1 MDFSWLHAPDSTTI
15 QYGITTLI
23 LVISFICLRLVL
35 VRLILKSPGIAAE
48 TRRRW
53 VVTIR
58 NVLVGI
64 FIIGLIS
71 IWESQ
76 LSAFAVSLVAVAL
89 AVVLATKELIACMN
103 GATLRMVTNAYALGD
118 RIEIGTVR
126 GNVVNYNLLTTTV
139 LEVGPGQTS
148 HQYTG
153 RAMVFPNS
161 LLLTQ
166 PLTNETYTK
175 KYIIHVITI
184 PLSKDDNWELVEQIL
199 LDAAYK
205 ECSPYID
212 EARTHMKNLEGKHWL
227 DAPSVEPRVH
237 LQIPEP
243 GKINLLLRVPSPA
256 HRPSRTEQAILRHFL
271 REYTPSMCV

>member
-126 GNVVNYNLLTTTV
+126 GNVVNYNLLTTMV

>member
-1 MDFSWLHAPDSTTI
+1 MDFNWLPAPNSTTI
-15 QYGITTLI
+15 QYGITTLG
-23 LVISFICLRLVL
+23 LVIAFICLRLVL
-35 VRLILKSPGIAAE
+35 VRLILKSPGIAPE

-53 VVTIR
+53 IVTIR
-58 NVLVGI
+58 NILVGI

-89 AVVLATKELIACMN
+89 ALVLATKEIIACMS
-103 GATLRMVTNAYALGD
+103 GATLRMVTNSYALGD
-118 RIEIGTVR
+118 RIEIGAVR

-153 RAMVFPNS
+153 RAMVIPNS

-184 PLSKDDNWELVEQIL
+184 PLSKEDNWELAEQVL
-199 LDAAYK
+199 LEAAHI
-205 ECSPYID
+205 ECAPYIE
-212 EARTHMKNLEGKHWL
+212 EARIYMKNLEGKHWL
-227 DAPSVEPRVH
+227 DTPSVDPRVN
-237 LQIPEP
+237 LRIPES
-243 GKINLLLRVPSPA
+243 GKVTLLLRVPSPA

-271 REYTPSMCV
+271 REYKPAVCL

>member
-89 AVVLATKELIACMN
+89 AVVLATDGVSETLIGLADPD
-103 GATLRMVTNAYALGD
+103 A
-118 RIEIGTVR
+118 
-126 GNVVNYNLLTTTV
+126 VV
-139 LEVGPGQTS
+139 
-148 HQYTG
+148 
-153 RAMVFPNS
+153 AA
-161 LLLTQ
+161 
-166 PLTNETYTK
+166 
-175 KYIIHVITI
+175 
-184 PLSKDDNWELVEQIL
+184 LVEAGANRPPGLRSLEIARAL
-199 LDAAYK
+199 VEAAN
-205 ECSPYID
+205 E
-212 EARTHMKNLEGKHWL
+212 
-227 DAPSVEPRVH
+227 
-237 LQIPEP
+237 
-243 GKINLLLRVPSPA
+243 A
-256 HRPSRTEQAILRHFL
+256 HRENESGDNVAAGVISLIDL
-271 REYTPSMCV
+271 

>member
-118 RIEIGTVR
+118 RIAIGTVR

>member
-1 MDFSWLHAPDSTTI
+1 MDFSWLHASDSTTI

-48 TRRRW
+48 TRRKW
-53 VVTIR
+53 IVTIR

-71 IWESQ
+71 IWESA
-76 LSAFAVSLVAVAL
+76 LSTFAVSLAAVAL
-89 AVVLATKELIACMN
+89 ALVLATKEIIACMS

-126 GNVVNYNLLTTTV
+126 GNVVNFNLLTTTI
-139 LEVGPGQTS
+139 LEIGPGQTS

-153 RAMVFPNS
+153 RTMVFPNS

-175 KYIIHVITI
+175 QYIIHVITI

-205 ECSPYID
+205 ECSPYLD

-227 DAPSVEPRVH
+227 DAPSVEPRVN

>member
-126 GNVVNYNLLTTTV
+126 GNVVNFNLLTTTV

-243 GKINLLLRVPSPA
+243 
-256 HRPSRTEQAILRHFL
+256 
-271 REYTPSMCV
+271 

>member
-64 FIIGLIS
+64 FIIGLLS

-118 RIEIGTVR
+118 RIAIGTVR